1 MRNETERKRQL
12 LLQFIPKRRYRGHVV
27 AVRCQRGLF
36 DVVNSIT
43 LKTLGAAV
51 VIPQRVK
58 REKLDLKI
66 QSVFFFFFLFL
77 FVRRKTRKNVLP

>member
-1 MRNETERKRQL
+1 MRNETERMRQL
-12 LLQFIPKRRYRGHVV
+12 LLQFIPKRRYRRHVV

-51 VIPQRVK
+51 VIPA
-58 REKLDLKI
+58 RE
-66 QSVFFFFFLFL
+66 SNG
-77 FVRRKTRKNVLP
+77 KNLT